1 MNETAFVL
9 RERGTDDRER
19 NGNAQRSSTIDLV
32 ESALMLRRSS
42 VIEKTAAVPDPQ
54 ESAGA
59 ARLNTPP
66 PGVFAFPV
74 PRRPP
79 RSTTTFY
86 PLQEWEGYVTA
97 IDKDSFTTRLVDI
110 TAGETRATE
119 TATIPLT
126 EISNTDADKM
136 EIGSFFRWVIGYR
149 RDAAGT
155 KYRVSVIVFREL
167 PVMTKARL
175 RRARAWA
182 EKIRT
187 MFPDD

>member
-1 MNETAFVL
+1 MNETAFL
-9 RERGTDDRER
+9 LPERGTEDRGR
-19 NGNAQRSSTIDLV
+19 NGSAQRSLTTDLV
-32 ESALMLRRSS
+32 ESALMLRRVS
-42 VIEKTAAVPDPQ
+42 VVEKTAEVPNTND
-54 ESAGA
+54 SASVVQPNA
-59 ARLNTPP
+59 PSPRVL
-66 PGVFAFPV
+66 AFPI

-79 RSTTTFY
+79 RSVTTFY

-97 IDKDSFTTRLVDI
+97 IDKDSFTSRLVDI

-126 EISNTDADKM
+126 EISKTDADKM

-155 KYRVSVIVFREL
+155 KHRVSVIVFRDL

-175 RRARAWA
+175 RRAKAWA

>member
-1 MNETAFVL
+1 
-9 RERGTDDRER
+9 
-19 NGNAQRSSTIDLV
+19 
-32 ESALMLRRSS
+32 MLRRVS
-42 VIEKTAAVPDPQ
+42 VVEKTTEVPNTND
-54 ESAGA
+54 SASVVQPNA
-59 ARLNTPP
+59 PSPRVL
-66 PGVFAFPV
+66 AFPI

-79 RSTTTFY
+79 RSATTFY
-86 PLQEWEGYVTA
+86 PLQEWEGYVVA
-97 IDKDSFTTRLVDI
+97 IDKDSFTVRLVDI

-126 EISNTDADKM
+126 EISRADADKM

-155 KYRVSVIVFREL
+155 KHRVSVIVFRDL
-167 PVMTKARL
+167 PVMTTARL

-187 MFPDD
+187 VFPDD

>member
-1 MNETAFVL
+1 MNETAFL
-9 RERGTDDRER
+9 LPERGTEDRGR
-19 NGNAQRSSTIDLV
+19 NGSAQPSLTTDLV
-32 ESALMLRRSS
+32 ESALMLRRVS
-42 VIEKTAAVPDPQ
+42 VVEKTAAVPDPQ
-54 ESAGA
+54 ESVGGVQS
-59 ARLNTPP
+59 NTPP
-66 PGVFAFPV
+66 PGVLAFPV

-79 RSTTTFY
+79 RSATTFY

-97 IDKDSFTTRLVDI
+97 IDKDSFTARLVDI
-110 TAGETRATE
+110 TAGGTRTTE

-126 EISNTDADKM
+126 EISETDADKM

-149 RDAAGT
+149 RDVSGT
-155 KYRVSVIVFREL
+155 KHRVSVIVFRDL

-187 MFPDD
+187 IFTDD

>member
-1 MNETAFVL
+1 
-9 RERGTDDRER
+9 
-19 NGNAQRSSTIDLV
+19 
-32 ESALMLRRSS
+32 MLRRVS
-42 VIEKTAAVPDPQ
+42 VVEKTAEVPNTND
-54 ESAGA
+54 SASVVQPNA
-59 ARLNTPP
+59 PSPRVL
-66 PGVFAFPV
+66 AFPI

-79 RSTTTFY
+79 RSVTTFY

-97 IDKDSFTTRLVDI
+97 IDKDSFTSRLVDI

-126 EISNTDADKM
+126 EISKTDADKM

-155 KYRVSVIVFREL
+155 KHRVSVIVFRDL

-175 RRARAWA
+175 RRAKAWA